1 MNAKRTYT
9 AKDIWDIV
17 EAFRYSPGVSPEKFA
32 GMEMIAGACA
42 EFEGMSDLD
51 IERLVQ
57 KVVSAA
63 ATKDT

>member
-1 MNAKRTYT
+1 MNEKRTYT
-9 AKDIWDIV
+9 AKDIRDIV
-17 EAFRYSPGVSPEKFA
+17 EAFRHSHCVSPEKFA

-57 KVVSAA
+57 KVVAA
-63 ATKDT
+63 KDT